1 MLLWTSLHKF
11 SRRVCRRLRQ
21 ERGQALVEFAVV
33 LPVLILIILG
43 IIYFGRYEDYS
54 NQMTQ
59 LAEEG
64 ARWAAVNYTP
74 TSGTLQAYVQSQAQ
88 PELQAGSSDVTSP
101 AQIWI
106 YQPGTSPTYAVGQPV
121 RVCVVATVRYPFFGV
136 GGTSSTM
143 AQVATMRIEETSS
156 SSSTLPYSTSG
167 NSADGNP
174 TGTMPSQ
181 CPSS

>member
-1 MLLWTSLHKF
+1 MLVWTSLHKF
-11 SRRVCRRLRQ
+11 SRRIYDRLHQ

-64 ARWAAVNYTP
+64 ARWAAVNNNPSSTQ
-74 TSGTLQAYVQSQAQ
+74 TLQTYVQSQAQ
-88 PELQAGSSDVTSP
+88 PELQAGSSDVTSA
-101 AQIWI
+101 AQIYI
-106 YQPGTSPTYAVGQPV
+106 YYPTGSSNAVGNQV
-121 RVCVVATVRYPFFGV
+121 RVCVVATVKYPFFGV

-143 AQVATMRIEETSS
+143 AEAATMRIEQ
-156 SSSTLPYSTSG
+156 
-167 NSADGNP
+167 ADTTAWAAANNP
-174 TGTMPSQ
+174 TGTVPSQ
-181 CPSS
+181 CPTS

>member
-11 SRRVCRRLRQ
+11 SRRICRRLHQ

-64 ARWAAVNYTP
+64 ARWAAVNSNP
-74 TSGTLQAYVQSQAQ
+74 STSSQTLQTYIQSQAQ

-106 YQPGTSPTYAVGQPV
+106 YYPTGSSNAVGNEV
-121 RVCVVATVRYPFFGV
+121 RVCVVATVKYPFFGL

-143 AQVATMRIEETSS
+143 AQAATMRIEQADTTSW
-156 SSSTLPYSTSG
+156 STA
-167 NSADGNP
+167 NNP